1 LPNIKSAIKRVRI
14 SKKKTLQNSMRK
26 SILKTNIKKCKQAIA
41 NNEPNAVEA
50 LKLAIKTIDKAA
62 AKNIIH
68 KTPLREKNQACKGIE
83 RCPQTTIKTYWKVRF
98 YI

>member
-1 LPNIKSAIKRVRI
+1 
-14 SKKKTLQNSMRK
+14 MRK

-68 KTPLREKNQACKGIE
+68 KNTAARKNQSL
-83 RCPQTTIKTYWKVRF
+83 
-98 YI
+98 

>member
-1 LPNIKSAIKRVRI
+1 VPNIKSAIKRVRI

-68 KTPLREKNQACKGIE
+68 KNTAARKKSKLVKALNAALKHN
-83 RCPQTTIKTYWKVRF
+83 KTYWKVRF